1 MSSNVKQSDIPSL
14 RSAVLGAAMLYL
26 EKSTAPH
33 KELMSPFKVAE
44 VAEDRA
50 RALGSYCGTHR
61 FGAYVLLW
69 DVACPWYADQD
80 VLIEDLLIKAFP
92 EDHSRTLQQVLTE
105 DILSLPAPWACA
117 TSLPGTHRGWGTWV
131 SSTTEQ
137 ATIALAHNICGRSR
151 HGVGT
156 KDNRGR

>member
-1 MSSNVKQSDIPSL
+1 MSSNVKHYDIPSL

-26 EKSTAPH
+26 EKSTALH
-33 KELMSPFKVAE
+33 KALMSPFKVAE

-92 EDHSRTLQQVLTE
+92 EDNSRTLQQVLTE
-105 DILSLPAPWACA
+105 DIPELARTLGLRYVFTGDTQGLGYMSHQYDLA
-117 TSLPGTHRGWGTWV
+117 GYHRLGSQHMWK
-131 SSTTEQ
+131 E
-137 ATIALAHNICGRSR
+137 
-151 HGVGT
+151 
-156 KDNRGR
+156 